1 MRANPKTAARVASA
15 PAVRNVFDRARTA
28 ARGNPRIPRATGPLQ
43 ASHLQGVRTTALLI
57 DGSQA
62 RAARRAGRILRLPRT
77 IDDTAAWAALGAL
90 AALVRVVDDGRHRSV
105 VVDAAGPRSVF
116 SRWAGRAGFAPVPLN
131 VMRPDVV
138 GTDIEPESV
147 DMVVRLHP
155 HSSSPDSI
163 DLDLAH
169 GSEAVRHG
177 GLISLTTRLGPTS
190 EDAFGVADLRG
201 VIARADEQGLGLVG
215 DLDLIEGQLARRA
228 AAGDPGTAYGLA
240 LLTFRRR

>member
-1 MRANPKTAARVASA
+1 MRAHPKTAARAAAA

-28 ARGNPRIPRATGPLQ
+28 ARVTPRIPRATGALQ
-43 ASHLQGVRTTALLI
+43 ASHLAGVRTTALLI

-77 IDDTAAWAALGAL
+77 VDDTAAWAALGAL

-116 SRWAGRAGFAPVPLN
+116 SRWAGKAGFAPVPVN

-138 GTDIEPESV
+138 GTDIEPGSV

-155 HSSSPDSI
+155 HSSLPDTV
-163 DLDLAH
+163 DVDLAH
-169 GSEAVRHG
+169 GSAALRHG
-177 GLISLTTRLGPTS
+177 GLISLTTRLGPPG
-190 EDAFGVADLRG
+190 EAAFAVADLRG
-201 VIARADEQGLGLVG
+201 LIARADEQGLGLVG
-215 DLDLIEGQLARRA
+215 DLDMVEGQLARRA
-228 AAGDPGTAYGLA
+228 AVGNPGTAYGLA

>member
-1 MRANPKTAARVASA
+1 MRANSKTAVQSASA

-28 ARGNPRIPRATGPLQ
+28 ARGTPRIPRATGPLQ
-43 ASHLQGVRTTALLI
+43 AAHLQGVRTTALLI

-77 IDDTAAWAALGAL
+77 IDDTSAWAALGAL

-116 SRWAGRAGFAPVPLN
+116 SRWATKAGFAPVHLN
-131 VMRPDVV
+131 VMRPEVV
-138 GTDIEPESV
+138 GTDLEPESV

-155 HSSSPDSI
+155 QSATPETVDV
-163 DLDLAH
+163 DLAH
-169 GSEAVRHG
+169 GSQALRHG
-177 GLISLTTRLGPTS
+177 GLISLTTRLGPS
-190 EDAFGVADLRG
+190 DEAAFAIADLRG
-201 VIARADEQGLGLVG
+201 LIARADEQGLGLVG
-215 DLDLIEGQLARRA
+215 DIDLVEGQLARHTG
-228 AAGDPGTAYGLA
+228 AGDPGNAYGLA